1 MGDTIKTVLNCN
13 SKGVCSM
20 DDQNEKSERLQKMLD
35 ESLLPV
41 FQQLKNLESDM
52 QKIQDNQAEIKNL
65 LKGKEREG

>member
-1 MGDTIKTVLNCN
+1 
-13 SKGVCSM
+13 M